1 MTRWNEGVFEPYLPA
16 ELVLRQ
22 AEIGVIV
29 ADRQSSVLFANEYVA
44 RLLRL
49 PVGASQLTGQPLHTL
64 GFIPDGDLQKAADLS
79 RQVLSGVSWE
89 GTFTGSRADGSM
101 VFLRVVA
108 VPLRH
113 PSGDIDG
120 MVLMLS
126 ESGRRDAQ
134 REQDRLRV
142 LERIGERL
150 AGSLELDAT
159 LRQVAQILVPQFA
172 DHCFIDLFTGEKL
185 IRRAQ
190 AHAGG
195 WEPPPGTWARI
206 GEPIYYPSGHFMQ
219 QAMTRLET
227 IVVPDLH
234 AEYYPAPSEE
244 SMSAADQAGLTSVLA
259 SPLYARGE
267 LLGVMSL
274 ALSRLTDRPDPHY
287 DLSDGDLVGAIAS
300 RVAVAIDNAM
310 LFEAERQTALAFQQ
324 SLLPQRVPEL
334 DGLEVAFR
342 YVPAKPLETQGQG
355 IQTQVGGDW
364 YDIIPLAAGRVGL
377 VIGDVEGRGP
387 RAAANMGQLR
397 AALRAY
403 AQDEKAP
410 ADIMRKL
417 DEWVRSTAPAGA
429 GGDPPTVSCIY
440 MIYDAWSREL
450 TFANAGHAAPLMA
463 SGGTVRPLEVRHK
476 GVLLGVRG
484 RGIRGLPTYKE
495 QTVRLP
501 PGAALV
507 LYTDGLTDRRTRIDG
522 PGHYTEAEAVAML
535 RDAVLAAGSG
545 AAGTGAAARAIAGGR
560 DAGPPGTPG
569 GGVASALAL
578 AAENAVP
585 GDIDDDMAI
594 LVLRSSP
601 EDLAS
606 AERIFP
612 AEPIMVSE
620 ARRLAA
626 ATFASW
632 DMDPDQADLACLLV
646 SETVTNAVLHA
657 SVTPS
662 PTARRFDLDTDPPA
676 AIPASLSAVPG
687 VSAVPAGLPSAWPTA
702 VAAVAAQAWDNPVAH
717 RAPAHRPREF
727 VLRLRRG
734 AEAVWVEVFDPDLR
748 LPRLRT
754 ARATDEGGR
763 GLYLVEQLATRWGSR
778 PTPEGKAV
786 WFEIP
791 LNGRL
796 RLVRRVGGPVEQG
809 EQHHHDD
816 DDRAPVLAVDRQAQA
831 LAAAGPQPGD
841 TQADEHHQDD
851 SAHMPSSRVHGRRYR
866 SSIRLIRDYDNLTD
880 SSRWARRRVRP
891 AGADSRRRA
900 WCGSAAGRARRA
912 CAAGS

>member
-1 MTRWNEGVFEPYLPA
+1 MTRCNDGAFDPYLPA

-29 ADRQSSVLFANEYVA
+29 TDRQGSVLFANEYVTL
-44 RLLRL
+44 LLRL
-49 PVGASQLTGQPLHTL
+49 PGDPARLAGQPMHAL
-64 GFIPDGDLQKAADLS
+64 GFIPDGDLPKAEDLS
-79 RQVLSGVSWE
+79 RQVLSGVTWE
-89 GTFTGSRADGSM
+89 GTFTGTRGDGSL
-101 VFLRVVA
+101 VFLRVLA

-120 MVLMLS
+120 MVIMIT
-126 ESGRRDAQ
+126 EAGRRDAQ
-134 REQDRLRV
+134 REQDRLRL

-150 AGSLELDAT
+150 AGSLELDVT
-159 LRQVAQILVPQFA
+159 LRHVAQILVPQFA
-172 DHCFIDLFTGEKL
+172 DHCFIDLFSGDKL
-185 IRRAQ
+185 IRRVQ
-190 AHAGG
+190 THAAG
-195 WEPPPGTWARI
+195 WEPPAGTWARV
-206 GEPIYYPSGHFMQ
+206 GEPIYYPPGHFMQ
-219 QAMTRLET
+219 QAMSRLET

-244 SMSAADQAGLTSVLA
+244 SMSAADQAGLISVLA

-267 LLGVMSL
+267 LLGVMAL
-274 ALSRLTDRPDPHY
+274 ALSRLTERPDPHY
-287 DLSDGDLVGAIAS
+287 DLSDGDLISAIAS

-324 SLLPQRVPEL
+324 SLLPQQVPDL

-364 YDIIPLAAGRVGL
+364 YDIIPLAAGRVGM

-387 RAAANMGQLR
+387 RAAATMGQLR

-403 AQDEKAP
+403 AQDEKSP

-417 DEWVRSTAPAGA
+417 DEWVRSTAPVGA

-440 MIYDAWSREL
+440 LIYDAWSREL

-463 SGGTVRPLEVRHK
+463 SGGVVRPLEVRHK

-495 QTVRLP
+495 QTVELP
-501 PGAALV
+501 PGGALV
-507 LYTDGLTDRRTRIDG
+507 LYTDGLTDRRSRADG
-522 PGHYTEAEAVAML
+522 SGHYTEAEAVAL
-535 RDAVLAAGSG
+535 LQDAILASAN
-545 AAGTGAAARAIAGGR
+545 GG
-560 DAGPPGTPG
+560 D
-569 GGVASALAL
+569 ASALAV

-601 EDLAS
+601 QDLAW
-606 AERIFP
+606 AERSFP

-620 ARRLAA
+620 ARRFAA
-626 ATFASW
+626 ATFATW

-646 SETVTNAVLHA
+646 SEMVTNAVLHA
-657 SVTPS
+657 SATPA
-662 PTARRFDLDTDPPA
+662 PAGRRAAQVEVEVEPPVPIA
-676 AIPASLSAVPG
+676 EPVAASLPGAWHPIGVPI
-687 VSAVPAGLPSAWPTA
+687 AAPT
-702 VAAVAAQAWDNPVAH
+702 WDNPGPQQPVQVQ
-717 RAPAHRPREF
+717 RPREF

-734 AEAVWVEVFDPDLR
+734 AEVVWAEVFDPDLR
-748 LPRLRT
+748 LPRLRS

-763 GLYLVEQLATRWGSR
+763 GLYLIEQLATRWGSR

-786 WFEIP
+786 WFELP
-791 LNGRL
+791 LDGK
-796 RLVRRVGGPVEQG
+796 GG
-809 EQHHHDD
+809 
-816 DDRAPVLAVDRQAQA
+816 
-831 LAAAGPQPGD
+831 
-841 TQADEHHQDD
+841 
-851 SAHMPSSRVHGRRYR
+851 
-866 SSIRLIRDYDNLTD
+866 
-880 SSRWARRRVRP
+880 
-891 AGADSRRRA
+891 
-900 WCGSAAGRARRA
+900 
-912 CAAGS
+912 